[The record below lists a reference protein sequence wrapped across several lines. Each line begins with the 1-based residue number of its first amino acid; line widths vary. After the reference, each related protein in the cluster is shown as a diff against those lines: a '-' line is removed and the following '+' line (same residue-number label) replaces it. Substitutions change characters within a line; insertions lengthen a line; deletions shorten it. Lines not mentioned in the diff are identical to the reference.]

1 MISKRFEFDRVF
13 KADSTQENVFDEVR
27 ECGVVVFSVLGG
39 NGVVGGA
46 CEQLQ
51 GVVDTVVDGYNVCIF
66 AYGQTGSGKTYTMEG
81 RVWCGV
87 CVWVCGGCVG
97 LGVGVWVCGF
107 GCGFVRCVRVGV
119 SVWVWASLLLS

>member
-27 ECGVVVFSVLGG
+27 ECGVVVFAVLGAK
-39 NGVVGGA
+39 GVVGGA

-87 CVWVCGGCVG
+87 VCGFGCAVLG
-97 LGVGVWVCGF
+97 VGVGVWVCGF
-107 GCGFVRCVRVGV
+107 GCV
-119 SVWVWASLLLS
+119 SVWVCVSRWLPSLLLS

>member
-1 MISKRFEFDRVF
+1 MRCES
-13 KADSTQENVFDEVR
+13 
-27 ECGVVVFSVLGG
+27 GVVVFAVLGAK
-39 NGVVGGA
+39 GVVGGA

-87 CVWVCGGCVG
+87 CVCGLVVCVG
-97 LGVGVWVCGF
+97 LGVGLLGVC
-107 GCGFVRCVRVGV
+107 V
-119 SVWVWASLLLS
+119 SVCRCGCVSLAGSPLSCSLDLS